1 MSEDTARLVDQLR
14 ERLRRTIQRITW
26 ANVAYG
32 SAVTFGAIATVWL
45 IVVAVE
51 AGLWLGTTPRTAL
64 AVCVAL
70 LTLSVIGL
78 YLGRPIGQLL
88 GLVDR
93 PSEEDVA
100 RSIGKKYP
108 EVSDRLLNLLQ
119 LAQGRRSHAPEPMID
134 RAVEHLGSE
143 VDPVPFEEV
152 ETFDRA
158 RTAAR
163 LASLPVV
170 AVLAFLLAAPSTFL
184 DASHRLLTPTTHYQR
199 PAPFQLSVQPG
210 DAQLVKGDSLQITVR
225 ATGATPPAV
234 TLALRSGNETGTETV
249 TVRAD
254 RPGVYTHVVSG
265 VRQTTEY
272 RVEAQP
278 VRTRWYRA
286 EVLPRPLVR
295 SLQVTLDPPAYT
307 GLPERTLDAN
317 VGDVTGLPGTS
328 VEVSTRLGG
337 PAVDSAALAFED
349 GSVVPM
355 RTSGAM
361 ATASFRLSDEG
372 SYRVQLRS
380 TDGVPNRDPIRYQLS
395 LRADARPSVAF
406 LSPEQSAALQED
418 LAAELRLRLSDD
430 FGFSRMQLFYRLAE
444 QRFGSGQESFSS
456 MDLPLEEPRAVDQQV
471 VYDWLLAQDSG
482 LDLVPG
488 DVVEYYVK
496 VWDNDAIAGFK
507 SATTRRQTLRLPS
520 LAEKYEAL
528 DKEQSAVE
536 EQMENLKD
544 ESESVDRQFDNLR
557 DELRRKQQADWED
570 QRQLDQIRKKQQ
582 QVEKGVEELSRKM
595 QELTRQMQQENLTSP
610 ETAQKYEELQRVIEE
625 IDSPE
630 LQKALENLQKSMQNM
645 DLRQMQKSMEN
656 FEFNEEQYRQRLQ
669 RSLDLFKQI
678 KAQQKLEEMSKRLG
692 DLSQLEERLAEET
705 RKREKQSPE
714 KQSPGEERT
723 GEEAG
728 EDDASPEE
736 SPAEETAAEN
746 TEDARDADAPDSETD
761 ASERD
766 SSAGDPSETESS
778 EGERSDVEGSE
789 DDPAESKETGDPN
802 AAEGDASKTS
812 DSSESESPESRE
824 SDSTAPSGAANPD
837 LADEQQRAAEEM
849 RKIMK
854 EMQKL
859 SDEMK
864 DVRSAPHQQM
874 QQMQEQMQ
882 QRDLPKQMQQ
892 NSEQLRQNQLQEA
905 REGQQQMQQQLQQM
919 QQSMQQMQQG
929 MQGQQMQINMAGL
942 RSALENTL
950 RLSKDQED
958 LRGTVNDLSR
968 DSPALRPLAQDQ
980 QDLVSGLETVGDSL
994 QSLARNIPQM
1004 SRTVQEETGS
1014 ALREMKEATESLSE
1028 REAGPASGHQKGSM
1042 MHLNELA
1049 LLLSDL
1055 MDQMQNG
1062 SGSGSGMSMQQMM
1075 QQLQNMTGDQQKL
1088 NQQIQQ
1094 FLNDVQGN
1102 RLSVDQKER
1111 LEQLSRQQQEI
1122 QKELQQLSQESEGTD
1137 NEVLGDLN
1145 RIAEQMEET
1154 IRELQQG
1161 TQNRETLER
1170 QRQILTRMLQAQKSL
1185 RTQDKKEERE
1195 GSTSEDRFDRTPP
1208 GELSP
1213 QEEAE
1218 TLRRDLIRALE
1229 TGYAPDYE
1237 TLIRRYFEL
1246 LEQSGGANSS
1256 GDGS

>member
-1 MSEDTARLVDQLR
+1 MSEDTARLVDRLR
-14 ERLRRTIQRITW
+14 ERLHRTIQRITW
-26 ANVAYG
+26 ARVAYG
-32 SAVTFGAIATVWL
+32 GAVTLGAVATVWL
-45 IVVAVE
+45 VVVAVE
-51 AGLWLGTTPRTAL
+51 AGLWLGTTPRIAL
-64 AVCVAL
+64 AICIAL
-70 LTLSVIGL
+70 GTLAVIGI

-88 GLVDR
+88 GLVDP
-93 PSEEDVA
+93 PSEEAVA
-100 RSIGKKYP
+100 RSIGEKYP

-119 LAQGRRSHAPEPMID
+119 LAQGRRSHAPEEMID
-134 RAVEHLGSE
+134 RAVERLGSE
-143 VDPVPFEEV
+143 VDRVPFEEV

-158 RTAAR
+158 RYAAR

-184 DASHRLLTPTTHYQR
+184 DASQRLLTPTTHYQR
-199 PAPFQLSVQPG
+199 PAPFALSVEPG
-210 DAQLVKGDSLQITVR
+210 DTQLVKGDSLRIEIQGS
-225 ATGATPPAV
+225 GATPPAV

-254 RPGVYTHVVSG
+254 SPGVYTHVLSG
-265 VRQTTEY
+265 VRSSTEY
-272 RVEAQP
+272 RVEARP
-278 VRTRWYRA
+278 VQTQWYRA

-317 VGDVTGLPGTS
+317 VGDVTGLPGTE
-328 VEVSTRLGG
+328 VTVSTQLGG
-337 PAVDSAALAFED
+337 PDVDSAALAFDD
-349 GSVVPM
+349 GATVPM
-355 RTSGAM
+355 QTSDEA
-361 ATASFRLSDEG
+361 ATASFTLAEEG
-372 SYRVQLRS
+372 TYRVRLRS
-380 TDGVPNRDPIRYQLS
+380 SDGVPNRDPIRYQLS
-395 LRADARPSVAF
+395 LRADAQPSIAF
-406 LSPEQSAALQED
+406 LAPEPSATLEED
-418 LAAELRLRLSDD
+418 LAAELRMRLSDD
-430 FGFSRMQLFYRLAE
+430 FGFSQMKLFYRLAE
-444 QRFGSGQESFSS
+444 QRFGSGQETFSS
-456 MDLPLEEPRAVDQQV
+456 IDLPLNNPRSVDQEV
-471 VYDWLLAQDSG
+471 VYNWLLAQDSG

-496 VWDNDAIAGFK
+496 IWDNDAIARFK

-520 LAEKYEAL
+520 LAEKYETL
-528 DKEQSAVE
+528 DREQSSV
-536 EQMENLKD
+536 QDKMEDLKE
-544 ESESVDRQFDNLR
+544 ESESIDRQFDTLR
-557 DELRRKQQADWED
+557 EELRRKQQADWED
-570 QRQLDQIRKKQQ
+570 RRQLDQIKKKQQ
-582 QVEKGVEELSRKM
+582 QVERGVEELSRKM

-610 ETAQKYEELQRVIEE
+610 ETTQKYEELQRVIKE
-625 IDSPE
+625 INSPE
-630 LQKALENLQKSMQNM
+630 LRKALENLQKSMQNM
-645 DLRQMQKSMEN
+645 DLRKMQQSMEN
-656 FEFNEEQYRQRLQ
+656 FEFNEEQYRQRLE

-705 RKREKQSPE
+705 RNREKKSAGRDERADEEQRA
-714 KQSPGEERT
+714 GEEPRT
-723 GEEAG
+723 DERGEKEAG
-728 EDDASPEE
+728 NEDAESREAEGEDAE
-736 SPAEETAAEN
+736 
-746 TEDARDADAPDSETD
+746 ARDAETTESEND
-761 ASERD
+761 ASENTSESGASESDASESDAAEADRN
-766 SSAGDPSETESS
+766 GDPSEADASDQPDSSGSDTPES
-778 EGERSDVEGSE
+778 ERS
-789 DDPAESKETGDPN
+789 N
-802 AAEGDASKTS
+802 AASPS
-812 DSSESESPESRE
+812 DSP
-824 SDSTAPSGAANPD
+824 NQD
-837 LADEQQRAAEEM
+837 LAEEQERAAEEM
-849 RKIMK
+849 RKIMD

-864 DVRSAPHQQM
+864 DVRSAPRQQM
-874 QQMQEQMQ
+874 QQMKQQMQ
-882 QRDLPKQMQQ
+882 ERDLPRQMQQ

-919 QQSMQQMQQG
+919 QQSMQQMQQS

-950 RLSKDQED
+950 RLSKDQEE

-968 DSPALRPLAQDQ
+968 ESPALRPLAQDQ

-1004 SRTVQEETGS
+1004 SRTVQQETGN
-1014 ALREMKEATESLSE
+1014 ALREMREATESLSE

-1055 MDQMQNG
+1055 MDQMQSG

-1075 QQLQNMTGDQQKL
+1075 QQLQQMSGDQQKL
-1088 NQQIQQ
+1088 NQQMQQ
-1094 FLNDVQGN
+1094 FLNDMQGN

-1111 LEQLSRQQQEI
+1111 LKQLSRQQQEI
-1122 QKELQQLSQESEGTD
+1122 RKELQQLSEESPGTD

-1185 RTQDKKEERE
+1185 RTQGQKEKRE
-1195 GSTSEDRFDRTPP
+1195 GSTSEDTFDRSSP
-1208 GELSP
+1208 GDLSP

-1218 TLRRDLIRALE
+1218 KLRRDLIRALE

-1246 LEQSGGANSS
+1246 LEQSGDANSS